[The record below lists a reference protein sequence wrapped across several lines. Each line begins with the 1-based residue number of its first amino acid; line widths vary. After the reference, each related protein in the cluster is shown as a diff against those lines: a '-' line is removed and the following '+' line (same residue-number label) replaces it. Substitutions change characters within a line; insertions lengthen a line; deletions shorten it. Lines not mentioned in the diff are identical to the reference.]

1 MSPIVEKIS
10 WIKICRDIF
19 SWATEKNHT
28 LYICSKCTMGPQIMY
43 RYYSTTQRE
52 SGVVNKKQINWSNNP
67 QIGNRDKTWGVIYM
81 ESVLSLFLFLWYN
94 NKQLLEKQFTL
105 LCNKNEIQ
113 CIALYQI
120 HVDEW
125 SHFHEH
131 HVIFLHVKA
140 RQMSTSIYLYDLIN

>member
-1 MSPIVEKIS
+1 MQRYFLLGHRKKPHTVYMQQMHNG
-10 WIKICRDIF
+10 
-19 SWATEKNHT
+19 ATNHVSVL
-28 LYICSKCTMGPQIMY
+28 LYNT
-43 RYYSTTQRE
+43 
-52 SGVVNKKQINWSNNP
+52 VNKKQINWSNNP

>member
-1 MSPIVEKIS
+1 MSKYHELKIAE
-10 WIKICRDIF
+10 IF
-19 SWATEKNHT
+19 S
-28 LYICSKCTMGPQIMY
+28 LGPQKK
-43 RYYSTTQRE
+43 TTHYIYAANAQWGHKSCIDTTLQHRE
-52 SGVVNKKQINWSNNP
+52 SGVVNKKQINWSSNP